1 MAVKDV
7 LRHHWP
13 TVTIAVTGAAIAV
26 AALAML
32 RGMPPSVIVMASGSE
47 GSDYRTVAERY
58 RAALASAGVEVRLK
72 PTAGGLENRALL
84 LDPRSGVS
92 VALIPGGSLSPG
104 DSSQLESLGTMF
116 YEPLWLF
123 HRSNLE
129 NMTPDDLRARRLT
142 RETLLG
148 RKISIGP
155 EGSATRALSLKL
167 IERNGVEPQDVELL
181 PLSPQTAGEKLLAGD
196 IDLAAM
202 LSSWDSPVVRK
213 LLGDE
218 RVALANF
225 ARADAYV
232 ALFPFLN
239 KVTVPRGVGDLA
251 KDLPPTDVVLFAPKA
266 SLIVRKD
273 LHPAI
278 QYLLLEAAAQIHSGP
293 GVFRHAKE
301 FPAAE
306 VVDIPLSSEAQ
317 RFYKSG
323 PPFLHNYLPFWMASL
338 VGKLAILLIPILGVL
353 YPMMRFL
360 PRLYDWIMRSRIL
373 RMYGELRLLEDE
385 MTAARNSGRD
395 TRDMIARLDRLEYQ
409 ANQLRVPVAYASML
423 YMLRNHIDLVREGSN
438 KHTAK
443 AAE

>member
-1 MAVKDV
+1 MAVRDI
-7 LRHHWP
+7 LRHNWP
-13 TVTIAVTGAAIAV
+13 AITIAVTGAAIAI
-26 AALAML
+26 AALVLL
-32 RGMPPSVIVMASGSE
+32 RGMPPSVIVMATGSE
-47 GSDYRTVAERY
+47 GSDYQAAAERY

-72 PTAGGLENRALL
+72 PSAGALENRDLL
-84 LDPRSGVS
+84 FDPRSGVS
-92 VALIPGGSLSPG
+92 VALIAGGSLSAG
-104 DSSQLESLGTMF
+104 DASQLESLGTMF

-123 HRSNLE
+123 HKADPR
-129 NMTPDDLRARRLT
+129 DVIRDGQRGRLT
-142 RETLLG
+142 RDDLHG

-167 IERNGVEPQDVELL
+167 LERNRIEPQEVELL
-181 PLSPQTAGEKLLAGD
+181 PLPPQAAGEKLLAGD
-196 IDLAAM
+196 IDVAVM
-202 LSSWDSPVVRK
+202 LSSWDAPIVQK

-218 RVALANF
+218 RVVLATF

-232 ALFPFLN
+232 ALYPFLN

-266 SLIVRKD
+266 SLVVRKD

-293 GVFRHAKE
+293 GVFHRANE

-317 RFYKSG
+317 RFYRSG

-360 PRLYDWIMRSRIL
+360 PRLYDWIMRSRVL

-385 MTAARNSGRD
+385 MTAARSSGRD
-395 TRDMIARLDRLEYQ
+395 TRDMITRLDRLEYQ

-438 KHTAK
+438 KHAAK